1 MEINLDDY
9 DIDGIRCALEDYYG
23 TAMTNGL
30 PFATIDLINLDNKS
44 DEEIMIEA
52 INVGVNINY
61 FLKEKFVK

>member
-1 MEINLDDY
+1 MEINLDNY
-9 DIDGIRCALEDYYG
+9 DMDGIRGALEDYYG

-30 PFATIDLINLDNKS
+30 PFAMVEIINLDNKS

-61 FLKEKFVK
+61 FLKEKRR